1 MKASKSQIK
10 AQEKYDKANTV
21 QLHLKLNKKTDADII
36 GVLRK
41 ESNKQGLIKDL
52 LRLYAYVLN
61 SEVKTIDNLF
71 AALKEGEND

>member
-1 MKASKSQIK
+1 MKASKPQIK
-10 AQEKYDKANTV
+10 AQEKYDKANTI

-36 GVLRK
+36 EVLKK

-61 SEVKTIDNLF
+61 SEVKTIDNLL
-71 AALKEGEND
+71 AALKEGENG